1 MRRTSRRLSKYN
13 SSLVAKTDKPGKVV
27 KKLKTLKTAK
37 TPKTSK
43 KEDNNNESLEKLP
56 KLPENA
62 EQNEIIPVL
71 PVDNIKTVENG
82 EKLKKIRKSKG
93 RKINKCD
100 ICGKVFAGTND
111 LRKHLRIHNDERPYE
126 CPTCK
131 SRFRQSGCLKNHI
144 ASQHG
149 TDVVFVCDLCKKQF
163 PITERLR
170 LHMRIHTGERPYQ
183 CLICMKSFARGG
195 QVRKVIL
202 SFIFFNN
209 LYMQKIFIFWYLGS
223 LENYFE

>member
-1 MRRTSRRLSKYN
+1 M
-13 SSLVAKTDKPGKVV
+13 
-27 KKLKTLKTAK
+27 
-37 TPKTSK
+37 
-43 KEDNNNESLEKLP
+43 
-56 KLPENA
+56 
-62 EQNEIIPVL
+62 QNEIIPL
-71 PVDNIKTVENG
+71 LLVDNIKTVENV

-149 TDVVFVCDLCKKQF
+149 TDVVFVCDLCNKQF
-163 PITERLR
+163 PIKERLR

-195 QVRKVIL
+195 QVRKVFL
-202 SFIFFNN
+202 SFIFLKRTDVIIKNPLNAKNIHF
-209 LYMQKIFIFWYLGS
+209 LVFDSIESYFIQLS
-223 LENYFE
+223 SKPNKK